1 MKKSTL
7 LLALLAT
14 PAFADSDSDIERI
27 TVSGDFRATS
37 LEQLSASASVFG
49 EARLDS
55 RQASHVENMLNVAPN
70 VNFASGA
77 SRGRFIQIRGIGERS
92 QFAEPI
98 NPSVSFLVDDFDFS
112 GLAAAGVLFDTRQ
125 LEVYRGPQ
133 ATVFG
138 AGSLAGAVK
147 IVSQTADSDD
157 THFEF
162 GLGNTSLMR
171 VEGAHSLQLSDDV
184 AVRLAGVHNSS
195 DGFVENDFLG
205 RDDTNN
211 IDESAV
217 RLAAQ
222 WNISSK
228 TTLNA
233 DLRWYDI
240 NNGYDA
246 FSLDNTRHTLS
257 DEPGFD
263 DQLTKGLSLHLNHQ
277 FDAGLLEVITTAAN
291 HDIAYGY
298 DEDWTYEGFHPWGY
312 TSFDAYFRDVKQRS
326 AEIRF
331 TSDENRKLFAD
342 TTTWV
347 VGARINQSEQDLL
360 REYTYADGDFISRF
374 EPTTTAVYGQ
384 LDSQLNDSWLL
395 TTALRVEEYS
405 QEYRDNAGLDSKDDS
420 TMVGGKVAL
429 TYDWDG
435 DFVYASVSRG
445 YKAAGVNFDE
455 QVSEARRFYGTEY
468 NWNYEV
474 GYKGQLLIP
483 ELTAR
488 FALFYMDRQ
497 DTQVNDY
504 DVQTREDGSAAFV
517 DLTANADVGTNKGA
531 EAEVSWQATD
541 KWNLQ
546 ASVGYLSATFEGYET
561 ADGAYVEEQRQAQ
574 SPKFTAN
581 LYSELWLTDELVWR
595 ADMDFKD
602 EYRFSDSH
610 DETAPATTLFNTDI
624 TWVRGDWRTTLWVRN
639 LTDKTYYT
647 RGFGGFSNDPRDEYA
662 FAEPY
667 YQLGDGRQFG
677 VTLRVQF

>member
-7 LLALLAT
+7 LLAILAT
-14 PAFADSDSDIERI
+14 PAFADNDTDIEKI
-27 TVSGDFRATS
+27 TVTGDFRATS

-49 EARLDS
+49 EDRLDS

-98 NPSVSFLVDDFDFS
+98 NPSVSFMVDDFDFS

-147 IVSQTADSDD
+147 IVSHAADADD
-157 THFEF
+157 SHFEF

-171 VEGAHSLQLSDDV
+171 IEGAHSVQVSEDF
-184 AVRLAGVHNSS
+184 AIRLAGVHNSS
-195 DGFVENDFLG
+195 DGFVENDFLE

-217 RLAAQ
+217 RIAAQ

-228 TTLNA
+228 TSLNA
-233 DLRWYDI
+233 DLRWYDV

-246 FSLDNTRHTLS
+246 FSLDNNRHTLS

-263 DQLTKGLSLHLNHQ
+263 DQLTKGISLHLNHQ
-277 FDAGLLEVITTAAN
+277 LDAGLLEVIATAAN

-298 DEDWTYEGFHPWGY
+298 DEDWTYDGFHPWGY
-312 TSFDAYFRDVKQRS
+312 TSFDAYFRDVQQRS
-326 AEIRF
+326 AEVRF
-331 TSDENRKLFAD
+331 TSADDKKLFGD

-347 VGARINQSEQDLL
+347 VGARINHSEQNLL
-360 REYTYADGDFISRF
+360 REYTYADGDFISQF

-384 LDSQLNDSWLL
+384 LDTQLNDSWLL

-405 QEYRDNAGLDSKDDS
+405 QKYNDNAGLDSEDDS
-420 TMVGGKVAL
+420 SMVGGKVAL

-445 YKAAGVNFDE
+445 
-455 QVSEARRFYGTEY
+455 
-468 NWNYEV
+468 
-474 GYKGQLLIP
+474 
-483 ELTAR
+483 
-488 FALFYMDRQ
+488 
-497 DTQVNDY
+497 
-504 DVQTREDGSAAFV
+504 
-517 DLTANADVGTNKGA
+517 
-531 EAEVSWQATD
+531 
-541 KWNLQ
+541 
-546 ASVGYLSATFEGYET
+546 
-561 ADGAYVEEQRQAQ
+561 
-574 SPKFTAN
+574 
-581 LYSELWLTDELVWR
+581 
-595 ADMDFKD
+595 
-602 EYRFSDSH
+602 
-610 DETAPATTLFNTDI
+610 
-624 TWVRGDWRTTLWVRN
+624 
-639 LTDKTYYT
+639 
-647 RGFGGFSNDPRDEYA
+647 
-662 FAEPY
+662 
-667 YQLGDGRQFG
+667 
-677 VTLRVQF
+677 